1 MRRSSSISAAALV
14 TAVVLFAGLAGAQ
27 PEPWVHPDGSIHY
40 YDAIST
46 PSGLN
51 WIHAFDSASGHGGYL
66 ATITSQA
73 ENDFIFSLVD
83 SDLYWY
89 KRPNLK
95 LAGPWL
101 GGTQNF
107 AAPEPDSGW
116 RWVTDESLSFLN
128 WSPGQPDNQ
137 GDENALHFGESAG
150 VRVPTWDDLSRYDD
164 SIRGFVRELS
174 ADSTTIGLRQRDSGG
189 FDGYTLFAPN
199 NVRKAF
205 LVDMKGRVVHTWPS
219 TYLPVCGTQLLENGT
234 LFRGANLN
242 NPVFKN
248 GGRVE
253 MVDWDGNVTWSYN
266 YSDSFHCQHHD
277 AIVLPNG
284 HVVMIAFELKTKA
297 QAIAAGR
304 DTAKLRQGK
313 LWPEHLVEVDP
324 ATNDI
329 VWEWHLWDHVI
340 QDFDSTKGNY
350 GVVGNH
356 PELVDLNF
364 FLLSAAGG
372 NSDWVHAN
380 GLDYNSQDDQIILS
394 AHNFG
399 EVWVIDHSTTTQEA
413 AGHTGGRQG
422 KGGDLLYRWGNPW
435 AYRRGD
441 STNQQLFAQHNAQW
455 IRDGLQGAGHMM
467 AFCDGWG
474 RPGPLKYSTIVEW
487 APPCDSTGHYTQPD
501 SGKPFGPDSAYWV
514 YKANPETTFYSRN
527 GSGAQRLPNGNTL
540 ICEQRNG
547 RIFEVT
553 PDTQIVW
560 TYVNPMVDTLA
571 YNQGDTIGWD
581 AKGEDRLNALFRA
594 YRYAPDYPGLG
605 GKTLTPDYPL
615 ERYSTKQY
623 VAVSE
628 PRPGTVTAR
637 PASSSPNPFSR
648 RTTISFGPRYGADAT
663 AVIFAVDGRMV
674 RTLSLVRGT
683 AAWDGTDQSGR
694 AVGRGIYCCRVRS
707 AASTQSL
714 KLVKLE

>member
-1 MRRSSSISAAALV
+1 
-14 TAVVLFAGLAGAQ
+14 
-27 PEPWVHPDGSIHY
+27 
-40 YDAIST
+40 
-46 PSGLN
+46 
-51 WIHAFDSASGHGGYL
+51 
-66 ATITSQA
+66 
-73 ENDFIFSLVD
+73 
-83 SDLYWY
+83 
-89 KRPNLK
+89 
-95 LAGPWL
+95 
-101 GGTQNF
+101 
-107 AAPEPDSGW
+107 
-116 RWVTDESLSFLN
+116 
-128 WSPGQPDNQ
+128 
-137 GDENALHFGESAG
+137 
-150 VRVPTWDDLSRYDD
+150 VRLPTWDDLSRLDD

-199 NVRKAF
+199 TVRKAF
-205 LVDMKGRVVHTWPS
+205 LIDMKGRPVHTWTS
-219 TYLPVCGTQLLENGT
+219 TYLPVCGTQLLPNGL

-253 MVDWDGNVTWSYN
+253 LVDWDGNVVWGYN

-324 ATNDI
+324 TNDSI

-340 QDFDSTKGNY
+340 QDYDSTKQNY
-350 GVVGNH
+350 GVVGDH

-364 FLLSAAGG
+364 FLLSPVGG

-380 GLDYNSQDDQIILS
+380 GLDYNAQFDQITIS
-394 AHNFG
+394 AHNFD
-399 EVWVIDHSTTTQEA
+399 EVWVIDHSTTTEQA
-413 AGHTGGRQG
+413 ASHTGGIRG
-422 KGGDLLYRWGNPW
+422 MGGDLIYRWGNPW

-441 STNQQLFAQHNAQW
+441 STNLQFFSLHNAQW
-455 IRDGLQGAGHMM
+455 IRSGLQGAGHMM
-467 AFCDGWG
+467 AFSNGWG
-474 RPGPLKYSTIVEW
+474 RPGGQNYSSVVEFVP
-487 APPCDSTGHYTQPD
+487 ACDSAGNYPQPD
-501 SGKPFGPDSAYWV
+501 SGRPFGPDSAYWI
-514 YKANPETTFYSRN
+514 YEADPETTFYSRN

-560 TYVNPMVDTLA
+560 TYVNPTVDTLA
-571 YNQGDTIGWD
+571 YNQADTIPWD
-581 AKGEDRLNALFRA
+581 ARAEDRLNALFRA
-594 YRYAPDYPGLG
+594 YRYAPDYPGLS

-615 ERYSTKQY
+615 ERYSTRQY

-628 PRPGTVTAR
+628 SRPATALAR
-637 PASSSPNPFSR
+637 PASAWPNPFPK
-648 RTTISFGPRYGADAT
+648 RTTIGFAPGYASAGVAD
-663 AVIFAVDGRMV
+663 IFAVDGRHV
-674 RTLSLVRGT
+674 RTLTLKGGS
-683 AAWDGTDQSGR
+683 AAWDGNDNWGR
-694 AVGRGIYCCRVRS
+694 QVSRGIYCCRLR
-707 AASTQSL
+707 ASDSGRAL
-714 KLVKLE
+714 KLIKLE